1 MDTYQ
6 RIALVI
12 VIVAA
17 SGIVAYCAAD
27 DIFWGFA
34 QRHWRL
40 DKRYYHFEISIKDEF
55 STADIFIFI
64 LPLSPTSI
72 PFPPKKSYLSYL
84 SGVAGEHQVQP
95 TLRWKQFV
103 ILQVFCFIYF
113 EFIHHIK
120 YLPQGMS
127 LVATIYMASAVEPP
141 ITVFVQTAPTT
152 TSYLFTFSE

>member
-1 MDTYQ
+1 M
-6 RIALVI
+6 ALWHI
-12 VIVAA
+12 VQPMIS
-17 SGIVAYCAAD
+17 SGVSLSATGAWTRGIITLKLVSKMNLALQ
-27 DIFWGFA
+27 IFSSSFF
-34 QRHWRL
+34 
-40 DKRYYHFEISIKDEF
+40 HFH
-55 STADIFIFI
+55 
-64 LPLSPTSI
+64 PLSPTSI